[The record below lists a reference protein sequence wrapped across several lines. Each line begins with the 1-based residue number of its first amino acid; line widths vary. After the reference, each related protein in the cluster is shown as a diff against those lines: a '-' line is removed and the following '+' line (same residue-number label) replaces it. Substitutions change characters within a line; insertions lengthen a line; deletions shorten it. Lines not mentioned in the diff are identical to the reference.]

1 MRLLFRAAL
10 LLACLA
16 TLASAWT
23 KEDHEIF
30 RLKDE
35 VQASEGPNATFY
47 SFIGVKPSANNDE
60 INKAYRKLS
69 RTLHPDKARSNWI
82 AAYNAPK
89 STKTKS
95 GAKPTTH
102 VTKNKKPSQSEI
114 KSFMKTAS
122 ARFERLSLVIN
133 VLRGPERSR
142 YDHFLHNGF
151 PAWRGTGYYYERF
164 RPGLGSVLLGLFV
177 FVGGGVHYG
186 ALYMGWIRQREFVER
201 YVKHAR
207 RMAWGDDSNLANI
220 PGLGGSAGQSSA
232 STPRQQ
238 TPSDND
244 ESMQWNRKQKRAMER
259 EKKKGGSGSSNAN
272 GNKNPRAAEK
282 ARTEGVSTPIEAEL
296 TSGPV
301 GAKKRTV
308 AENGKILIVDSVGNV
323 FLEDET
329 EEGDTHEF
337 LLDVSRPV
345 KPPSPNSQTPN
356 LPIPPTLL
364 TTQQP
369 NEIPRP
375 TLSDTFLYRFPKFVY
390 NKSMG
395 RFFPG
400 AQTADHVA
408 WEANGEPLENVTEAS
423 MLEPSLASA
432 VPGNVQGEGRRRR
445 VKR

>member
-259 EKKKGGSGSSNAN
+259 EKKKGGGNGSAN
-272 GNKNPRAAEK
+272 GNSNSNSNKNPRAAEK

-337 LLDVSRPV
+337 LLD
-345 KPPSPNSQTPN
+345 
-356 LPIPPTLL
+356 
-364 TTQQP
+364 P

-375 TLSDTFLYRFPKFVY
+375 TLADTFLYRFPRFVY